1 MVTLQ
6 SVLELDWQLCFS
18 PERVKC
24 SWMFLV
30 PSAMVGGP
38 LIGAQQYPVKGSH
51 LGPAAELGQPLP
63 DGGLEP
69 Y

>member
-18 PERVKC
+18 SERIKC

-30 PSAMVGGP
+30 PGGGS
-38 LIGAQQYPVKGSH
+38 LIGTQQYPVKGSH
-51 LGPAAELGQPLP
+51 LGPVVEIGQPLP
-63 DGGLEP
+63 DGGLVP